1 MRHKKSK
8 KVSSEKSHRSGSN
21 SNHRS
26 KTRPKKFTNKISDHF
41 SKKDFACKESGQFKI
56 SLGLVGILEELRSK
70 IQKRIEI
77 VKGFESLEVAEKRG
91 KLKRNFHTMGLAAD
105 IRVDGMSPQE
115 LFTCVESIE
124 GIAGIG
130 LNVADNYVHID
141 TRKAERL
148 CWVEEKNE
156 EIELT
161 PENKSTYFG

>member
-1 MRHKKSK
+1 
-8 KVSSEKSHRSGSN
+8 
-21 SNHRS
+21 
-26 KTRPKKFTNKISDHF
+26 
-41 SKKDFACKESGQFKI
+41 
-56 SLGLVGILEELRSK
+56 
-70 IQKRIEI
+70 
-77 VKGFESLEVAEKRG
+77 
-91 KLKRNFHTMGLAAD
+91 MGLAAD